1 MQYDVSSSRLQTWS
15 SSKCRNSNRTSQTN
29 CLMDSTA
36 QLSYLPQEFNWC
48 TLTVG
53 VWLLTLF
60 AIPRGRLR
68 SLAWILRSKSKYS
81 DSSKS
86 KSYSP
91 NLWSPVSPTR
101 GANLLPVLPEPQRT
115 RKLHSSRK
123 LQQRLSSLIST
134 KQLPTFS
141 DVATSQVS
149 CFDHVYALTNFPPEE
164 SVVPDTGT
172 PNRCTRK
179 AQMNRHHARKG
190 ECYGRLRT
198 SCKIIGSW
206 DISL

>member
-36 QLSYLPQEFNWC
+36 ELSYLPQEFNWC

-123 LQQRLSSLIST
+123 LQPQLSSLIST
-134 KQLPTFS
+134 TAPHFPGCCH
-141 DVATSQVS
+141 VTSLLFWS
-149 CFDHVYALTNFPPEE
+149 
-164 SVVPDTGT
+164 
-172 PNRCTRK
+172 
-179 AQMNRHHARKG
+179 
-190 ECYGRLRT
+190 RLR
-198 SCKIIGSW
+198 SNKLPPRRKCRPWHRHPK
-206 DISL
+206 